1 MPVTAKL
8 DPAADDGK
16 VYQVVIDY
24 ELHYSVWPVV
34 SVESGRCLRARRAP
48 SRGSWQPGRLC
59 HCSCCPPPQKS
70 VEKILCRG
78 WKKIGISGTK
88 PKCLSWIDANW
99 TDTDDRTEREKRRE
113 KSGVEPYY
121 KVRRCRPTGTP
132 AAPLRVA
139 HSPLRPLTLFR
150 TTSTR
155 TPSHAN
161 V

>member
-1 MPVTAKL
+1 MGDASGL
-8 DPAADDGK
+8 DEPLAVVLGNRAASAIAH
-16 VYQVVIDY
+16 V
-24 ELHYSVWPVV
+24 
-34 SVESGRCLRARRAP
+34 AR
-48 SRGSWQPGRLC
+48 
-59 HCSCCPPPQKS
+59 PPQKS